1 MQSPVTSTSQ
11 GRLQSCTPR
20 RFLGLGDCF
29 DSTGL
34 NAPLLW
40 KALAYRVIAMAFTAL
55 FTGWSKSVEIHVG
68 LTLIYYLF
76 DLLWER
82 RMSQPAR
89 AQRRLD
95 PPSGSDG
102 P

>member
-1 MQSPVTSTSQ
+1 
-11 GRLQSCTPR
+11 
-20 RFLGLGDCF
+20 
-29 DSTGL
+29 
-34 NAPLLW
+34 
-40 KALAYRVIAMAFTAL
+40 MAFTAL

-76 DLLWER
+76 DLAWER
-82 RMSQPAR
+82 RMSQPAP
-89 AQRRLD
+89 AQRHLD

>member
-1 MQSPVTSTSQ
+1 L
-11 GRLQSCTPR
+11 R
-20 RFLGLGDCF
+20 
-29 DSTGL
+29 
-34 NAPLLW
+34 APLLW

-76 DLLWER
+76 DLVWER
-82 RMSQPAR
+82 CMSQPAR